1 MKRIPVLVSL
11 LFAFG
16 LAQAV
21 AQTCSSSSDLDAQT
35 RTALESSV
43 RQYQQDSAALRQNAE
58 FNVGDLIEENKALFA
73 GQATIRSLYLLDN
86 TQPNG
91 QRTEFYCG
99 VYNTPDRVAFVFNSL
114 PAGKYAVVLQNV
126 SGTTQG
132 MISWILRQAGT
143 QWKVAGLY
151 PKATVAAGHDGNWYL
166 SQARAYRAKGQA
178 HNAWFYYLLANDL
191 LRPFPSMSTPG
202 LDRLYD
208 EIQAA
213 RPQDLPANGPMDLV
227 AGSST
232 FRISDLFGAPAG
244 DAVDLVVK
252 YQTADISDSARTY
265 QQNMAV
271 IKALVAKYPELRDA
285 FAGIVA
291 RAVAPNGQ
299 DYGTL
304 LAMKDVK

>member
-21 AQTCSSSSDLDAQT
+21 AQTCFSSSDLDAAT

-43 RQYQQDSAALRQNAE
+43 RQYQQDSAALRQNTE

-73 GQATIRSLYLLDN
+73 GQATIRSLYVLDN

-91 QRTEFYCG
+91 QRSEFYCG
-99 VYNTPDRVAFVFNSL
+99 VYNSPDRVAFVFNSL
-114 PAGKYAVVLQNV
+114 PAGKYAVVLQDV
-126 SGTTQG
+126 SGTTPG
-132 MISWILRQAGT
+132 MITWILRQAGS

-166 SQARAYRAKGQA
+166 SQARAYRAKGQV

-208 EIQAA
+208 EVQAA
-213 RPQDLPANGPMDLV
+213 RPQDLPASGPMDLV
-227 AGSST
+227 AGGST
-232 FRISDLFGAPAG
+232 VRITDLFGTPVG

-252 YQTADISDSARTY
+252 YQAADISDSARTY
-265 QQNMAV
+265 QQNMSV